1 MKTLEEIEKE
11 ILDIQQLQREL
22 NQKQS
27 DAYTHLQRLIGM
39 KILLEDQGKETEK
52 DDTPKLKAVNK

>member
-1 MKTLEEIEKE
+1 MKTLDEIEKE
-11 ILDIQQLQREL
+11 ILNTQQLQREL

-27 DAYTHLQRLIGM
+27 EAYIHLQRLIGM